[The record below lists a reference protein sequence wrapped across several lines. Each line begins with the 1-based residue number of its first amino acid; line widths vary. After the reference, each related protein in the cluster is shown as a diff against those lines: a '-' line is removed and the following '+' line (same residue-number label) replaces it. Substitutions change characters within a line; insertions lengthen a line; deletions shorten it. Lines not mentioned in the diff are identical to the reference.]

1 MITESVDSTANYINL
16 GSCSLLGVEKQT
28 VGARRVGV
36 RKKKPAIANR
46 LS

>member
-1 MITESVDSTANYINL
+1 MITESVDSTATYINL

-28 VGARRVGV
+28 VGARPARMG
-36 RKKKPAIANR
+36 KKKPAIPNR